1 MSDVPQRIGDAERDR
16 AVQELQAHHAA
27 GRLDLAEFDERM
39 QAALQAR
46 TNADLVPLFRDLPST
61 DFSAQALA
69 LPSYGEPPAPAPRA
83 HAPETSLQRGAKV
96 LIGLMWPL
104 ALIINFAFG
113 WEWWWLFIVPAFA
126 APAILNAVGLE
137 SGRQRRQRQAEQRER
152 GRNELDRHQREQG
165 REDSQ

>member
-61 DFSAQALA
+61 EFSARTLA
-69 LPSYGEPPAPAPRA
+69 VPSAPSGAPAPVARSA
-83 HAPETSLQRGAKV
+83 ETSLQRAAKV
-96 LIGLMWPL
+96 VVGLMWPL
-104 ALIINFAFG
+104 ALVINFAFG

-137 SGRQRRQRQAEQRER
+137 SGRQRRQRQAEQREL
-152 GRNELDRHQREQG
+152 GRDRRRE
-165 REDSQ
+165 ESE